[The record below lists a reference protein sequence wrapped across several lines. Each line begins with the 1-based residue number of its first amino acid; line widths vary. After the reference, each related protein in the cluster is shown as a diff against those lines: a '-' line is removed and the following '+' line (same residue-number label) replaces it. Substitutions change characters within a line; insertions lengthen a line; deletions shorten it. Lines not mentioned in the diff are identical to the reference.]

1 MRKVVVTVIGKD
13 EPGIVSSVTGVLYE
27 NNCNIEDAS
36 MTILGSE
43 FAMIMIVALPK
54 EIGLADFQKGFK
66 AIEKKL
72 GLTVTTKELPDT
84 EQRREVRREGVE
96 PYIVSVLGADRAGI
110 VHKVSKVLAD
120 CKLNITDV
128 NSRIIGEGTKSV
140 YALVIEVD
148 VPKTFDIKGLE
159 ENYKTLGK
167 ELGVDITVRKVG
179 SLSL

>member
-13 EPGIVSSVTGVLYE
+13 QTGIVSSVTGVLYE
-27 NNCNIEDAS
+27 NGCNIEDAS

-43 FAMIMIVALPK
+43 FAMIMIVALSK
-54 EIGLADFQKGFK
+54 KISLADFQKSFN

-72 GLTVTTKELPDT
+72 GLSVTTKELPDT
-84 EQRREVRREGVE
+84 EHRREARREGIE
-96 PYIVSVLGADRAGI
+96 PYIVSVLGADQAGI
-110 VHKVSKVLAD
+110 VHKISRVLAD
-120 CKLNITDV
+120 YRLNITDV

-159 ENYKTLGK
+159 ETYKTLGK

-179 SLSL
+179 ALNL